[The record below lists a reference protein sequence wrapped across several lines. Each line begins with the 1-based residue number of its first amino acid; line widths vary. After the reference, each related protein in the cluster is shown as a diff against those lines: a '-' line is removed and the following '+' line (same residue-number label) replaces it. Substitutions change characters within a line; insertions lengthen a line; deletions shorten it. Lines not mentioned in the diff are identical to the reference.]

1 MKFIVGDSE
10 SLNVSDSEILDLLY
24 QVYVQAGFT
33 SERRAETIFDPARVR
48 DRGVLIAS
56 RETTNNG
63 LSGMVIV
70 VPPQSTAIVRAKE
83 NECEMH
89 LLAVRPGYRGYGLG
103 RMLVNRAIRFAE
115 DNNWSKMI
123 LWTQRPMG
131 EAQRLYES
139 SGFVTVGE
147 MTKSGIKFLVYERT
161 LTWRRLE

>member
-1 MKFIVGDSE
+1 
-10 SLNVSDSEILDLLY
+10 
-24 QVYVQAGFT
+24 
-33 SERRAETIFDPARVR
+33 
-48 DRGVLIAS
+48 
-56 RETTNNG
+56 
-63 LSGMVIV
+63 

-139 SGFVTVGE
+139 SGFVAVGE

-161 LTWRRLE
+161 L